1 MKRKIAS
8 TGPSKNFLS
17 QIETPCVSSYMAYAI
32 WELVPTWLRVPIW
45 SGTSRPGRVKPVP
58 VRDGRPK
65 TGIIL
70 TLRESRGERLFSLFI
85 FQSSL
90 KVDDEINLNS

>member
-1 MKRKIAS
+1 MLNV
-8 TGPSKNFLS
+8 NFLS
-17 QIETPCVSSYMAYAI
+17 GLRLSVGMGPMPYLFKHIGRLGLDLDLG
-32 WELVPTWLRVPIW
+32 LVVNPF
-45 SGTSRPGRVKPVP
+45 P

-70 TLRESRGERLFSLFI
+70 TLRESRGERLLSLFI

-90 KVDDEINLNS
+90 KVDDEINLNN

>member
-1 MKRKIAS
+1 MVS
-8 TGPSKNFLS
+8 GEFGWFQVLS
-17 QIETPCVSSYMAYAI
+17 I
-32 WELVPTWLRVPIW
+32 
-45 SGTSRPGRVKPVP
+45 TSRPGRVKPFR

-70 TLRESRGERLFSLFI
+70 TLRESRGERLLSLFI